1 MGLNQQEWKNLA
13 IFGAEPAFANPL
25 YVGRPN
31 IGNKKRLFARIE
43 DMLSRRWL
51 SNGGPFVIELE
62 QKIEKLLGAQHCI
75 ATCNGTMALQIAAR
89 VLGLKGEVIVPS
101 FTFVATAH
109 ALEWIGLTPVFCDV
123 DRLTHQIN
131 PDEVVRALSPRTS
144 GIIGVHLWGRACDV
158 ESLEQIARRN
168 NLELMFD
175 AAHAFNCSHTGQMIG
190 NFGKLEVL
198 SFHATKFF
206 NTFEGGA
213 IVTNDAIIAEKARLM
228 RDFGFLATDKVVSAG
243 TNGKMTEV
251 AAAMGLT
258 GFENLKDIVET
269 NRQNY
274 KEYQSALTNLPGI
287 SILSYDEV
295 EQNNFHY
302 IILEIE
308 ESVFGMSR
316 DHLLQIL
323 NAEKV
328 MARRYFYPGCHRSE
342 PYRSSFKYSGLRMP
356 VTELL
361 SEQVLTLPNGT
372 ALAHGDV
379 KKICEIIK
387 MISKY
392 SQQIRQ
398 AIIGTEDLVPG
409 V

>member
-1 MGLNQQEWKNLA
+1 MIQYKQEWKNLA

-31 IGNKKRLFARIE
+31 IGNRQRLFARIE

-62 QKIEKLLGAQHCI
+62 QKIEKLLGTQHCI

-89 VLGLKGEVIVPS
+89 ALGLEGEVIVPS

-131 PDEVVRALSPRTS
+131 PDEVERALSPRTS

-168 NLELMFD
+168 SLELMFD
-175 AAHAFNCSHTGQMIG
+175 AAHAFNCSYNGQMIG

-213 IVTNDAIIAEKARLM
+213 IVTNDPIIAEKARLM
-228 RDFGFLATDKVVSAG
+228 RDFGFLATDKVVSVG

-258 GFENLKDIVET
+258 GFESLNHIVET
-269 NRQNY
+269 NRHNY

-287 SILSYDEV
+287 SLLSYDEV

-316 DHLLQIL
+316 DQLLQIL

-342 PYRSSFKYSGLRMP
+342 PYRSSSKYSGLRMP

-361 SEQVLTLPNGT
+361 SDQVLTLPNGT
-372 ALAHGDV
+372 ALVPGDV

-398 AIIGTEDLVPG
+398 AIIGTEALV
-409 V
+409 

>member
-1 MGLNQQEWKNLA
+1 MALYQQEWKNLA

-31 IGNKKRLFARIE
+31 IGNKQLLFERID

-51 SNGGPFVIELE
+51 SNGGPFVQELE
-62 QKIEKLLGAQHCI
+62 HRIEKLLGVQYCI

-89 VLGLKGEVIVPS
+89 ALGLEGEVIVPS

-109 ALEWIGLTPVFCDV
+109 ALSWIGLTPVFCDV

-131 PDEVVRALSPRTS
+131 PTEVEQSLSPQTS
-144 GIIGVHLWGRACDV
+144 GIIGVHLWGRACNT
-158 ESLEQIARRN
+158 ESLEQISKRYG
-168 NLELMFD
+168 LELMFD
-175 AAHAFNCSHTGQMIG
+175 AAHAFNCSHKGQMIG

-213 IVTNDAIIAEKARLM
+213 IVTNDISIAEKARLM
-228 RDFGFLATDKVVSAG
+228 RDFGFLATDTVVSVG

-258 GFENLKDIVET
+258 GLESINQIIET
-269 NRQNY
+269 NFYNY
-274 KEYQSALTNLPGI
+274 KEYKAALSDIPGI
-287 SILSYDEV
+287 SILSYDETDK
-295 EQNNFHY
+295 NNFHY

-308 ESVFGMSR
+308 EKVFGMNR
-316 DHLLQIL
+316 DQLLQIL
-323 NAEKV
+323 NAEKIMV
-328 MARRYFYPGCHRSE
+328 RRYFYPGCHRCE
-342 PYRSSFKYSGLRMP
+342 PYRSSPNYRGIRMP

-361 SEQVLTLPNGT
+361 SDRVLALPNGT
-372 ALAHGDV
+372 ALGHGDV
-379 KKICEIIK
+379 GKICDLIK
-387 MISKY
+387 MIAKY
-392 SQQIRQ
+392 SKQIRHALTNTKVQ
-398 AIIGTEDLVPG
+398 VSG